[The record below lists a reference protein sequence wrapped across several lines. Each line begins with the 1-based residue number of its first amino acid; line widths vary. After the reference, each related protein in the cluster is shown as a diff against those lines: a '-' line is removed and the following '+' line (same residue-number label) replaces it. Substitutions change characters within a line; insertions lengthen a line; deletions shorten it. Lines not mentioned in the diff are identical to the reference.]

1 MDVSV
6 NIPENPNK
14 GSNKHFS
21 PIVSEDEGEETVNT
35 SMAVKKTAPSIET
48 KSAFDIRNFL
58 KSLDPE
64 AINKLKEDEVPM
76 SQPPSSSAPFL
87 NQPEMRAPLQQ
98 HPPSFVYQPAG
109 RMQQLPPP
117 LVNSNPQVKKL

>member
-1 MDVSV
+1 
-6 NIPENPNK
+6 
-14 GSNKHFS
+14 
-21 PIVSEDEGEETVNT
+21 
-35 SMAVKKTAPSIET
+35 MAAKKPAVATET

-76 SQPPSSSAPFL
+76 AQPPLPSAPFL

-109 RMQQLPPP
+109 RMQHQLPPP